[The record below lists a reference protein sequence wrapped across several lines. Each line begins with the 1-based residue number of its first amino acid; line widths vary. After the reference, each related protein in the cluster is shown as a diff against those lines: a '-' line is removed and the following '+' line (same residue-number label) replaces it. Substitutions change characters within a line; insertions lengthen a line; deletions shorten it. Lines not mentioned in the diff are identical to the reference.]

1 MNRGGGFSVPV
12 NGSNRERLMKK
23 HLYTITII
31 LLFVVG
37 FSVLLYPT
45 ISDYINEK
53 HASHIIVSYNDALS
67 RTDKSERDAMF
78 QQARDYNSALAA
90 DSAAFYDPS
99 RISGYTSLLDITG
112 EGVMGYIDIDK
123 IHVELPIYHGTD
135 KNVLQVGAGHV
146 EGSSLP
152 VGGSGT
158 HCLLSGHRGLP
169 SAKLFT
175 DLDELEIGD
184 RFTITILDRVLTY
197 EVDQIKT
204 VLPEDSQDL
213 TISPGRDLCTLIT
226 CTPYGINTHRLLV
239 RGVRVENDEEKS
251 ASVVFVPN
259 EAFRIDTIIAAPVAA
274 IPMLLILLIITL
286 IFGGRKNKRR
296 K

>member
-1 MNRGGGFSVPV
+1 
-12 NGSNRERLMKK
+12 MKK

-37 FSVLLYPT
+37 FSVLLYPA

-67 RTDKSERDAMF
+67 HTDQSERDALF
-78 QQARDYNSALAA
+78 QQAQDYNKSLAA

-99 RISGYTSLLDITG
+99 RISGYTSILDITG

-123 IHVELPIYHGTD
+123 IHVQLPIYHGTD
-135 KNVLQVGAGHV
+135 KSVLQIGAGHV

-152 VGGSGT
+152 VGGSST

-204 VLPEDSQDL
+204 VLPDESQDL
-213 TISPGRDLCTLIT
+213 TISPGRDMCTLIT

-239 RGVRVENDEEKS
+239 RGVRVENDEEK
-251 ASVVFVPN
+251 AAAVVFVPN
-259 EAFRIDTIIAAPVAA
+259 EAFRIDTIIVAPVAA
-274 IPMLLILLIITL
+274 IPMLFILLIITL
-286 IFGGRKNKRR
+286 IVGGRKNKRR

>member
-1 MNRGGGFSVPV
+1 
-12 NGSNRERLMKK
+12 MKK
-23 HLYTITII
+23 HIYKIVTI

-45 ISDYINEK
+45 ISDYINQK
-53 HASHIIVSYNDALS
+53 HASHIIVDYNAALS
-67 RTDKSERDAMF
+67 RTDESGRKTMF
-78 QQARDYNSALAA
+78 AAAELYNKALAE
-90 DSAAFYDPS
+90 DSSAFYEPS
-99 RISGYTSLLDITG
+99 KLKGYSELLDITG

-135 KNVLQVGAGHV
+135 KGVLQIGAGHV

-152 VGGSGT
+152 VGGSST
-158 HCLLSGHRGLP
+158 HCVLSGHRGLP

-184 RFTITILDRVLTY
+184 RFTITTLDRLLTY
-197 EVDQIKT
+197 EVDQIKV
-204 VLPEDSQDL
+204 VLPDQSEDL
-213 TISPGRDLCTLIT
+213 LIEPGRDLCTLIT

-239 RGVRVENDEEKS
+239 RGVRVENSEAAAEP
-251 ASVVFVPN
+251 VVFVAN
-259 EAFRIDTIIAAPVAA
+259 EAFRIDTIIVAPFAA
-274 IPMLLILLIITL
+274 IPMLLIMLIFTA
-286 IFGGRKNKRR
+286 IFGGRKNRRR